1 MKIRYST
8 NWMGPVSLNWY
19 TDRGLDYETEPY
31 SAGRLDFY
39 NPTVDSMY
47 PDEISVPPMRSED
60 WHRLGDWLDEFTSDQ
75 VLTLAEIVNEYEK
88 TNPKIR
94 WWNERENF

>member
-19 TDRGLDYETEPY
+19 KERGIDYDTEPY
-31 SAGRLDFY
+31 SAGRLDFH
-39 NPTVDSMY
+39 NPTIDSIY
-47 PDEISVPPMRSED
+47 PDEMAVPPMRSED
-60 WHRLGDWLDEFTSDQ
+60 WNRFGDWLDTFSSDE
-75 VLTLAEIVNEYEK
+75 VLTLQQTVVEYEQ

-94 WWNERENF
+94 WWKENE